1 VIEKQPK
8 KGFTAGLSAYLIWG
22 SFPIIISFLS
32 FATAFEVV
40 VWRIVFGFLASL
52 VLITVTRHWGSVT
65 AVMRQPKMMLWILV
79 AAIFIMVNWQ
89 VYVIGVASG
98 HVIETSLGYFINPI
112 VTIALAVVFLRERL
126 RPAQWVAVGVAAV
139 AVIILT
145 VDYGHLPWI
154 ALTLAASFSIYGL
167 AKNKLGGKVSA
178 LNSFAFESGI
188 LLPVAL
194 IQFLLVASTGP
205 GIQFAS
211 HGFWGSFGLVFFGV
225 MTAIPLILFG
235 TAARHLSLSTIGF
248 MQFMTPIIQFSLGLF
263 YFGEEMPLA
272 RWIGFVLVWL
282 ALAFLIVDMLRRRSK
297 R

>member
-1 VIEKQPK
+1 MSEKSVA
-8 KGFTAGLSAYLIWG
+8 KGFTYGLSAYLMWG
-22 SFPIIISFLS
+22 SFPLIIAFLS
-32 FATAFEVV
+32 FASPWEIV
-40 VWRIVFGFLASL
+40 VWRIVFGFLTAAIIIGL
-52 VLITVTRHWGSVT
+52 RRDFKALWQVVKNRGQMKWIVIATVLI
-65 AVMRQPKMMLWILV
+65 MI
-79 AAIFIMVNWQ
+79 NWQ
-89 VYVIGVASG
+89 VYVIGIASG

-112 VTIALAVVFLRERL
+112 VTILLAVVFLHEKL
-126 RPAQWVAVGVAAV
+126 RPAQWVAVSVASV

-154 ALTLAASFSIYGL
+154 ALTLATSFSIYGL
-167 AKNKLGGKVSA
+167 AKNRLGGKVSA
-178 LNSFAFESGI
+178 LNSFAFESGV

-205 GIQFAS
+205 GIQFAA

-248 MQFMTPIIQFSLGLF
+248 MQFQTPIIQFSLGLF
-263 YFGEEMPLA
+263 YFGEEMPVA
-272 RWIGFVLVWL
+272 RWIGFALVWL
-282 ALAFLIVDMLRRRSK
+282 ALAFLMLDMLRRRSK

>member
-1 VIEKQPK
+1 MIEKQPK

-40 VWRIVFGFLASL
+40 VWRIVFGFLAAL
-52 VLITVTRHWGSVT
+52 VLITVTHNWGSVT

-89 VYVIGVASG
+89 VYVIGISTG

-112 VTIALAVVFLRERL
+112 VTILLAVVFLREKL
-126 RPAQWVAVGVAAV
+126 RPAQWVAVGVATV
-139 AVIILT
+139 AVTILT

-154 ALTLAASFSIYGL
+154 ALTLAASCGTYGL

-188 LLPVAL
+188 LLQVAL

-205 GIQFAS
+205 GIQFAA

-248 MQFMTPIIQFSLGLF
+248 MQFMTPIIQFSLGFF
-263 YFGEEMPLA
+263 YFGEEMPVA

-282 ALAFLIVDMLRRRSK
+282 ALAFLVVDMLRRRSK